1 MSSRDERRRP
11 RSEEKS
17 SKHKL
22 PSVVVQLPI
31 SARSASCTPSSAKG
45 DRKKQEKVE
54 KTEKE
59 KKQLPAATVTLNDL
73 RRQENVLIIP
83 DDTGDVENA
92 VFDTAVFERGYLSP
106 LPLSPERV
114 AGTQQQQTQ
123 RVARPAPASSPSDG
137 WKEEMRKEMQA
148 MMRDSMR
155 EMMAMLPGR
164 EPTPALGTGPP
175 TVQGPLAFSPGTVP
189 PTAQFP
195 LPTTPGTGPPTAQG
209 PLSTTPG
216 TGPPTVQ
223 GPMSYAPGTGPL
235 RAQGPLTDVP
245 RDVPASTHH
254 ELLTD
259 EPRWAHS
266 VVHTGGH
273 AFPVGHPVAV
283 RAHVIE
289 DETLP
294 EWHEDPVVED
304 QEEVYNPFQGIEGLD
319 GYSLTGLGSALP
331 RQKVVV
337 TPSVRQLSLWRQV
350 RGGRVMDPSIKTD
363 MVERIYSGDPAAK
376 PFLDAEAPM
385 EIPTNTRFQAA
396 DATLRRRQKD
406 LGIIAH
412 ALTTGL
418 DDLEGASKH
427 LLSAVDDLEE
437 GPIKDRILEAHRE
450 VTQASTHPLGHAL
463 RILASKFNDV
473 AKQRRTALETTS
485 LDRVLSQLIKTTP
498 LGFDSL
504 LASSLQPAIQ
514 ASSSRRQQDML
525 MAALR
530 SNSRASRPARR
541 DRSRSPV
548 RRPHSNQNHSQ
559 GFRQSTDRQPFRG
572 SSRGSRGSGSRG
584 TRGSRGSRG
593 QRPFSR
599 RS

>member
-1 MSSRDERRRP
+1 MRSRDERRRP

-31 SARSASCTPSSAKG
+31 SARSASCTPSNAKG

-59 KKQLPAATVTLNDL
+59 KKQLPAATVTLCDL

-137 WKEEMRKEMQA
+137 WKEEMRTEMQA

-164 EPTPALGTGPP
+164 EPSPAPGTGPL
-175 TVQGPLAFSPGTVP
+175 TVQGPLALAPGTGP
-189 PTAQFP
+189 PAAQFP

-209 PLSTTPG
+209 PL
-216 TGPPTVQ
+216 
-223 GPMSYAPGTGPL
+223 SYAPGTGPL

-259 EPRWAHS
+259 KPRWAHS

-273 AFPVGHPVAV
+273 ALPVGHLVAV
-283 RAHVIE
+283 RAHIIE

-294 EWHEDPVVED
+294 EWQGDGPLHQNRHGREDL
-304 QEEVYNPFQGIEGLD
+304 F
-319 GYSLTGLGSALP
+319 
-331 RQKVVV
+331 
-337 TPSVRQLSLWRQV
+337 W
-350 RGGRVMDPSIKTD
+350 
-363 MVERIYSGDPAAK
+363 
-376 PFLDAEAPM
+376 
-385 EIPTNTRFQAA
+385 
-396 DATLRRRQKD
+396 
-406 LGIIAH
+406 
-412 ALTTGL
+412 
-418 DDLEGASKH
+418 
-427 LLSAVDDLEE
+427 
-437 GPIKDRILEAHRE
+437 
-450 VTQASTHPLGHAL
+450 
-463 RILASKFNDV
+463 
-473 AKQRRTALETTS
+473 
-485 LDRVLSQLIKTTP
+485 
-498 LGFDSL
+498 
-504 LASSLQPAIQ
+504 
-514 ASSSRRQQDML
+514 
-525 MAALR
+525 
-530 SNSRASRPARR
+530 
-541 DRSRSPV
+541 
-548 RRPHSNQNHSQ
+548 
-559 GFRQSTDRQPFRG
+559 
-572 SSRGSRGSGSRG
+572 GSGG
-584 TRGSRGSRG
+584 
-593 QRPFSR
+593 
-599 RS
+599 

>member
-31 SARSASCTPSSAKG
+31 SARSASCTPSNAKG
-45 DRKKQEKVE
+45 DRKKQVKVE

-59 KKQLPAATVTLNDL
+59 NKQLPAATVTLSDL
-73 RRQENVLIIP
+73 KRQENVLIIP
-83 DDTGDVENA
+83 DDTGDAENA
-92 VFDTAVFERGYLSP
+92 VFDKAVFERGYLSP

-175 TVQGPLAFSPGTVP
+175 TVQGPLALSPGTRP

-273 AFPVGHPVAV
+273 ALPVGHPVAV

-294 EWHEDPVVED
+294 EWHEDPVLED

-319 GYSLTGLGSALP
+319 GYGLTGLGSALP
-331 RQKVVV
+331 KQKVVV
-337 TPSVRQLSLWRQV
+337 TPSVRQLSFWRQV

-385 EIPTNTRFQAA
+385 KIPTNTRFQAA

-406 LGIIAH
+406 LGIIA
-412 ALTTGL
+412 T
-418 DDLEGASKH
+418 
-427 LLSAVDDLEE
+427 
-437 GPIKDRILEAHRE
+437 R
-450 VTQASTHPLGHAL
+450 
-463 RILASKFNDV
+463 
-473 AKQRRTALETTS
+473 
-485 LDRVLSQLIKTTP
+485 SQL
-498 LGFDSL
+498 D
-504 LASSLQPAIQ
+504 
-514 ASSSRRQQDML
+514 
-525 MAALR
+525 
-530 SNSRASRPARR
+530 
-541 DRSRSPV
+541 
-548 RRPHSNQNHSQ
+548 
-559 GFRQSTDRQPFRG
+559 
-572 SSRGSRGSGSRG
+572 
-584 TRGSRGSRG
+584 
-593 QRPFSR
+593 
-599 RS
+599 

>member
-1 MSSRDERRRP
+1 MSSGDERRRP

-31 SARSASCTPSSAKG
+31 AARSASCTPSNVKV

-59 KKQLPAATVTLNDL
+59 KKQLPAATVTLSDQSTLLWSDL
-73 RRQENVLIIP
+73 RRQESALIIP

-106 LPLSPERV
+106 LPFSPERV

-123 RVARPAPASSPSDG
+123 QVARPAPASSPSDG
-137 WKEEMRKEMQA
+137 WKEEMRKEMQT
-148 MMRDSMR
+148 MMRHSMR

-175 TVQGPLAFSPGTVP
+175 TVQGPMTLA
-189 PTAQFP
+189 
-195 LPTTPGTGPPTAQG
+195 PGTGPPTAQVPLPTTSGTGPSTAQG

-245 RDVPASTHH
+245 RDVPATTHH
-254 ELLTD
+254 ELLTE

-266 VVHTGGH
+266 VVHTGER
-273 AFPVGHPVAV
+273 ALPVGHPVAV
-283 RAHVIE
+283 GAHVIE

-294 EWHEDPVVED
+294 EWHEDPVMED

-319 GYSLTGLGSALP
+319 SYSLTGLGSALL

-337 TPSVRQLSLWRQV
+337 TSSVKQLEASPRRQGDGPLQQN
-350 RGGRVMDPSIKTD
+350 TD

-385 EIPTNTRFQAA
+385 EIPTNTKFQAA

-406 LGIIAH
+406 LGIK
-412 ALTTGL
+412 TVGC
-418 DDLEGASKH
+418 E
-427 LLSAVDDLEE
+427 
-437 GPIKDRILEAHRE
+437 R
-450 VTQASTHPLGHAL
+450 LGGGS
-463 RILASKFNDV
+463 R
-473 AKQRRTALETTS
+473 QRQDHGS
-485 LDRVLSQLIKTTP
+485 SQRGHT
-498 LGFDSL
+498 GFDPLFGSC
-504 LASSLQPAIQ
+504 SEDTGIQ
-514 ASSSRRQQDML
+514 IQWC
-525 MAALR
+525 
-530 SNSRASRPARR
+530 
-541 DRSRSPV
+541 
-548 RRPHSNQNHSQ
+548 
-559 GFRQSTDRQPFRG
+559 G
-572 SSRGSRGSGSRG
+572 
-584 TRGSRGSRG
+584 
-593 QRPFSR
+593 
-599 RS
+599 